1 MRDGT
6 SALHPLPT
14 RDEIAGRF
22 RHWGE
27 GRGEGL
33 SCPPHSNPLPRS
45 DILLTTRIDCGGE
58 GENSFCDGDSQ
69 SLGADS
75 FPPMIPI
82 IEAPA
87 IRNTQCLL
95 ILPN

>member
-1 MRDGT
+1 MRGWIRLVCELET
-6 SALHPLPT
+6 GLFTLSPPATEPS
-14 RDEIAGRF
+14 DEIA
-22 RHWGE
+22 
-27 GRGEGL
+27 
-33 SCPPHSNPLPRS
+33 
-45 DILLTTRIDCGGE
+45 IGGE
-58 GENSFCDGDSQ
+58 GENSFCDGNGQ